1 MRYKPT
7 GMFFALK
14 KIKKADVNDIG
25 QRHLIHEIKI
35 QIFTD
40 HPNIVKLYGYF
51 HDEIYCYLVT

>member
-1 MRYKPT
+1 
-7 GMFFALK
+7 MFFALK